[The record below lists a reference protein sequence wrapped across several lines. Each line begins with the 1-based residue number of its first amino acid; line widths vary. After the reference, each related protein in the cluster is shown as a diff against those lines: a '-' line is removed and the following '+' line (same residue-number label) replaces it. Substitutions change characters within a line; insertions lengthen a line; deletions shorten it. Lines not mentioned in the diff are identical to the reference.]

1 MTTKLSQKSGS
12 GKGKDIDMNR
22 KQSYQL
28 QNPDETPADIEDR
41 LRVSYYQIISVIHSE
56 HKVYLVRHTGNGKIF
71 VRKDM
76 QVYNRNIYEQLIAA
90 PVPGIPR
97 IYDLCEE
104 NGVLTVIEEY
114 ISGDTLEELLV
125 RGRKFSIDEVIRIG
139 MRLCKI
145 LSTLHSFNP
154 PVIHRDIKPSNVML
168 TADGRIIL
176 LDLNASKYM
185 NSDKAEDTRLL
196 GTKGFA
202 APEQYGFGS
211 SDMRTD
217 LYALGMLLRTLY
229 VPDEINSPKE
239 KRLIKIIQTCT
250 QLDPADRY
258 KSAQVVDKELGSL
271 LPTSGQNHY
280 YVKAIAQSPLSRF
293 FPPGFRSG
301 RPLNMVVAT
310 SVYGVIILFC
320 ALPSQSGL
328 TLFQSI
334 IAGLALFLTFLA
346 LILFACNY
354 LDVHSKL
361 PLCNS
366 KKHWVRIVGIILW
379 ELIIFTA
386 MDLLMGLVIWIA
398 IALMS

>member
-1 MTTKLSQKSGS
+1 MDQ
-12 GKGKDIDMNR
+12 N
-22 KQSYQL
+22 QFYQT
-28 QNPDETPADIEDR
+28 QNPDETSADIEDR
-41 LRVSYYQIISVIHSE
+41 LRMSYYQIISVIHSE
-56 HKVYLVRHTGNGKIF
+56 HKVYLVRHAGNGKIF

-97 IYDLCEE
+97 IYDLYEE

-114 ISGDTLEELLV
+114 ISGDTLEELLA
-125 RGRKFSIDEVIRIG
+125 RGERFSIDEVIRIG
-139 MRLCKI
+139 MRLCEI

-185 NSDKAEDTRLL
+185 DSDEAEDTRLL

-258 KSAQVVDKELGSL
+258 KSAYAVGKELGTL
-271 LPTSGQNHY
+271 LPVSGQNDY
-280 YVKAIAQSPLSRF
+280 YVKAIAQSPISRY

-301 RPLNMVVAT
+301 RPLNMVIAT
-310 SVYGVIILFC
+310 LVYGIIILFC
-320 ALPSQSGL
+320 ALPSQTGL
-328 TLFQSI
+328 TLVPSI

-366 KKHWVRIVGIILW
+366 KKRWGRIVGIILW

-386 MDLLMGLVIWIA
+386 MDLFAGLMIGIA
-398 IALMS
+398 YALTS